1 MNALVTWK
9 EGLQLEAKADSPYI
23 ISMDSAPAGVVPA
36 APTPMEFLLMALG
49 GCTMMDVVSILQ
61 KMRRTIVSF
70 TVELDAKRAEEHPKV
85 FTSAT
90 LVYNLI
96 SPDVTDAEYRRAVD
110 LSQEK
115 YCSVS
120 AMFKTGGTRLTVVL
134 NLKQS

>member
-9 EGLQLEAKADSPYI
+9 EGLKLEAKADSPYTVK
-23 ISMDSAPAGVVPA
+23 MDSAPAGATPA
-36 APTPMEFLLMALG
+36 APSPMEYLLMALG

-61 KMRRTIVSF
+61 KMRRTIMSF

-90 LVYNLI
+90 LVYNLV
-96 SPDVTDAEYRRAVD
+96 SPDITDAEFRRAVD

-120 AMFKTGGTRLTVVL
+120 AMFKGGGTRLTMVL
-134 NLKQS
+134 NLKRP

>member
-9 EGLQLEAKADSPYI
+9 EGLQLEAKANSPYTVT
-23 ISMDSAPAGVVPA
+23 MDSAPAGVTPN
-36 APTPMEFLLMALG
+36 APSPMEFLLMALG

-61 KMRRTIVSF
+61 KMRKTIVSF

-90 LVYNLI
+90 LVYNLV
-96 SPDVTDAEYRRAVD
+96 SPDVTDIELRRAVD

-120 AMFKTGGTRLTVVL
+120 AMFKIGGAKLSVVL
-134 NLKQS
+134 NLKRP